1 MGAVRANPLSFLSAL
16 RAFVVISL
24 IIFLQSI
31 KPSIIVGLYKDHRA
45 CTHSMINSNNALSTR
60 LDGLTA
66 NGRQQLLCGGLKG
79 IEKESLRISKDG
91 FIAQTP
97 HPKALGSALTHP
109 YITTDYSEALIELI
123 TPPFADV
130 KDSLT
135 YLRNI
140 HQFVYQHLDNEIL
153 LGASMPCG
161 IDGDESIPIA
171 EYGSSNI
178 GRMKHVYR
186 HGLWHRYGRTMQSI
200 AGIHFNYSVPEAL
213 WPVLHQQENSQLDL
227 EAFKADA
234 YFGLIRNF
242 QRMGWLI
249 LYLFGASPAICK
261 NFFKSRP
268 ALMAQFEEF
277 DNGTLYHP
285 YATSLRMSDIG
296 YKSKNQANL
305 KIDYNSI
312 DGYVSSL
319 SAAIS
324 TPYAEYETIGTLV
337 DGEYRQL
344 NSNILQIENEFYST
358 IRPKQIAESGEKP
371 TLALKRRGVR
381 YIEMRSLDLDL
392 FSPTGIDEDKA
403 RFIEALLLTCLLQ
416 DSPKTSDKE
425 HQVNNANQ
433 LTVANFGRKPGLELD
448 KGNQKILLQDW
459 AAEILESMQAVCAI
473 LDRDDTDKPYSSALA
488 KQRLLV
494 ETPDLT
500 ASARILEQMSA
511 LRQPFARFALNISA
525 EHEQYFKLNKLDKDN
540 TQQFIEM
547 AAESLAKQQEIE
559 SKYQIPFD
567 DFLKQYFL
575 QA

>member
-1 MGAVRANPLSFLSAL
+1 M
-16 RAFVVISL
+16 
-24 IIFLQSI
+24 
-31 KPSIIVGLYKDHRA
+31 
-45 CTHSMINSNNALSTR
+45 TNSNNALLTR
-60 LDGLTA
+60 LDQLTA
-66 NGRQQLLCGGLKG
+66 NSHQQLLCGGLKG

-91 FIAQTP
+91 FIAQTS

-123 TPPFADV
+123 TPPFVDI
-130 KDSLT
+130 KDSLD
-135 YLRNI
+135 YLHNI
-140 HQFVYQHLDNEIL
+140 HQFVYEHLDNEML

-161 IDGDESIPIA
+161 INGDESIPIA

-213 WPVLHQQENSQLDL
+213 WPVLHQQQNSPLNP
-227 EAFKADA
+227 EEFKADA

-261 NFFKSRP
+261 NFFNSRP
-268 ALMAQFEEF
+268 ALMAQFAEL

-319 SAAIS
+319 SAAIN
-324 TPYAEYETIGTLV
+324 TPYPEYEKIGTVV

-344 NSNILQIENEFYST
+344 NGNILQIENEFYST
-358 IRPKQIAESGEKP
+358 IRPKQIAQSGEKP

-392 FSPTGIDEDKA
+392 FNPIGIDEDKA

-416 DSPKTSDKE
+416 DSPKTSDQE
-425 HQVNNANQ
+425 QQVNNANQ
-433 LTVANFGRKPGLELD
+433 LAVANFGRKPGLELNKND
-448 KGNQKILLQDW
+448 QKLLLRDW
-459 AAEILESMQAVCAI
+459 ATEILDSMQPVCTI
-473 LDRDDTDKPYSSALA
+473 LDQDHAEKRYSSALE

-494 ETPDLT
+494 ENPDLT
-500 ASARILEQMSA
+500 ASARILEQMTQ
-511 LRQPFARFALNISA
+511 LRQPFSRFALKTSA
-525 EHEQYFKLNKLDKDN
+525 EHEQYFKRNKLNETK
-540 TQQFIEM
+540 TLQFNEM
-547 AAESLAKQQEIE
+547 AALSHAKQEEIE
-559 SKYQIPFD
+559 HNKQMPFD
-567 DFLKQYFL
+567 DYLKQYFS
-575 QA
+575 QT

>member
-1 MGAVRANPLSFLSAL
+1 M
-16 RAFVVISL
+16 
-24 IIFLQSI
+24 
-31 KPSIIVGLYKDHRA
+31 VGLYKDYRA
-45 CTHSMINSNNALSTR
+45 CTHSMTNLNNALSTR
-60 LDGLTA
+60 LDRLTA
-66 NGRQQLLCGGLKG
+66 SGHHQLLCGGLKG

-109 YITTDYSEALIELI
+109 YITTDYSESLIELI

-130 KDSLT
+130 KDSLD
-135 YLRNI
+135 YLHNI
-140 HQFVYQHLDNEIL
+140 HQFVYEHLDNEIL

-213 WPVLHQQENSQLDL
+213 WPVLYKEKSSPLSL
-227 EAFKADA
+227 EQFINEA

-261 NFFKSRP
+261 NFFNSRP
-268 ALMAQFEEF
+268 ALMTQFEAF

-305 KIDYNSI
+305 NIDYNSI

-319 SAAIS
+319 SAAIN
-324 TPYAEYETIGTLV
+324 TPYPEYEKIGTLV

-358 IRPKQIAESGEKP
+358 MRPKQIAQSGEKP

-392 FSPTGIDEDKA
+392 FNPIGIDEDKA

-416 DSPKTSDKE
+416 DSPKTSAQE
-425 HQVNNANQ
+425 QQVNNANQ
-433 LTVANFGRKPGLELD
+433 LAVANFGRKPGLELN
-448 KGNQKILLQDW
+448 KNNQKILLKDW
-459 AAEILESMQAVCAI
+459 AAEILESMQPVCAI
-473 LDRDDTDKPYSSALA
+473 LDQDDAAKHYSSALE
-488 KQRLLV
+488 KQQLLV
-494 ETPDLT
+494 ENPDST
-500 ASARILEQMSA
+500 ASARILEQMTQ
-511 LRQPFARFALNISA
+511 LRRPFSRFALNTSI
-525 EHEQYFKLNKLDKDN
+525 EHGQYFKLNELDKIK
-540 TQQFIEM
+540 TQQFNDM
-547 AAESLAKQQEIE
+547 AALSHDKQLEIE
-559 SKYQIPFD
+559 NNKQMPFD
-567 DFLKQYFL
+567 YFLKQYFL

>member
-1 MGAVRANPLSFLSAL
+1 MTNL
-16 RAFVVISL
+16 
-24 IIFLQSI
+24 
-31 KPSIIVGLYKDHRA
+31 
-45 CTHSMINSNNALSTR
+45 NNALSTR
-60 LDGLTA
+60 LDQLTV
-66 NGRQQLLCGGLKG
+66 NGHQQLLCGGLKG

-130 KDSLT
+130 KDTLG

-140 HQFVYQHLDNEIL
+140 HQFVYEHLDNEIL

-161 IDGDESIPIA
+161 INGDESIPIA

-213 WPVLHQQENSQLDL
+213 WPVLHKAENSQLNL
-227 EAFKADA
+227 EQFTADA

-261 NFFKSRP
+261 SFFNSRP
-268 ALMAQFEEF
+268 ELMAQFEEF

-319 SAAIS
+319 SAAIN
-324 TPYAEYETIGTLV
+324 TPYPEYEKIGTLV
-337 DGEYRQL
+337 DGQYRQL

-358 IRPKQIAESGEKP
+358 IRPKQITESGEKP

-392 FSPTGIDEDKA
+392 FNPIGIDEDKA

-416 DSPKTSDKE
+416 DSPKTSDQE
-425 HQVNNANQ
+425 HRINNANQ
-433 LTVANFGRKPGLELD
+433 LAVAHFGRKPGLELD
-448 KGNQKILLQDW
+448 QGQQKVPLQDW
-459 AAEILESMQAVCAI
+459 AGEILEIMQPVCAI
-473 LDRDDTDKPYSSALA
+473 LDQDDAEKPYSSALG
-488 KQRLLV
+488 KQQLLV
-494 ETPDLT
+494 DNPDLT
-500 ASARILEQMSA
+500 ASARMLEQMA
-511 LRQPFARFALNISA
+511 QLWQPFARFAFNASV
-525 EHEQYFKLNKLDKDN
+525 EHEQYFKLNKLDEVK
-540 TQQFIEM
+540 TQQFNEM

-559 SKYQIPFD
+559 NKEQIPFD
-567 DFLKQYFL
+567 DFLKRYFS
-575 QA
+575 QS

>member
-1 MGAVRANPLSFLSAL
+1 MTNL
-16 RAFVVISL
+16 
-24 IIFLQSI
+24 
-31 KPSIIVGLYKDHRA
+31 
-45 CTHSMINSNNALSTR
+45 NNALLMQ
-60 LDGLTA
+60 LDKLNA
-66 NGRQQLLCGGLKG
+66 NGHHQLLCEGLKG
-79 IEKESLRISKDG
+79 IEKESLRISKEG

-97 HPKALGSALTHP
+97 HPRALGSALTHP

-123 TPPFADV
+123 TPPFVNIKETLD
-130 KDSLT
+130 
-135 YLRNI
+135 YLHSI
-140 HQFVYQHLDNEIL
+140 HQFVYEHLDNEIL

-178 GRMKHVYR
+178 GRMKHIYR

-213 WPVLHQQENSQLDL
+213 WPVLHREENSSLNLDQYTS
-227 EAFKADA
+227 EA

-242 QRMGWLI
+242 QRIGWLI

-305 KIDYNSI
+305 RIDYNSI
-312 DGYVSSL
+312 EGYVGSL
-319 SAAIS
+319 GAAIN
-324 TPYAEYETIGTLV
+324 TPYPEYEKIGILV

-358 IRPKQIAESGEKP
+358 MRPKQIAQSGEKP

-392 FSPTGIDEDKA
+392 FNPIGIDEDKA
-403 RFIEALLLTCLLQ
+403 RFIEALLLTCLLL
-416 DSPKTSDKE
+416 DSPKTSDQE
-425 HQVNNANQ
+425 QQVNNANQ
-433 LTVANFGRKPGLELD
+433 LAVANFGRKPGLEL
-448 KGNQKILLQDW
+448 NQNNKKIPLRDW
-459 AAEILESMQAVCAI
+459 ANEILELMQPVCAI
-473 LDRDDTDKPYSSALA
+473 LDQDNAEKLYLSALT

-494 ETPDLT
+494 ENPDLT
-500 ASARILEQMSA
+500 PSAQMLA
-511 LRQPFARFALNISA
+511 RMTQLRQPFARFALNISA
-525 EHEQYFKLNKLDKDN
+525 EHEHYFKLNQLDKLKE
-540 TQQFIEM
+540 QQFNEM
-547 AAESLAKQQEIE
+547 AADSLAKQQDIE
-559 SKYQIPFD
+559 SKKQMPFD
-567 DFLKQYFL
+567 EFLKQYFL